1 MTSTAQATTTTKQ
14 PTATTVNP
22 DAPLE
27 GKTALFVGDSIAYG
41 YATNGEGFAHHVK
54 DMWGLGQALN
64 GAVNGAEVTPRKG
77 DTQQYIYNQLKTF
90 TFWKFDYILL
100 HGGVND
106 MVGVPHFD
114 ADVPLGT
121 LSDDGNYD
129 VNTFAGALEKEIAF
143 ALEAWPNAKI
153 GYILNY
159 DITDPVYRPRMNE
172 YIEMIRKVCAKWNI
186 PTLDLFDGKLCP
198 SADGSKLVTIGER
211 YDTTH
216 GPNEFMA
223 DQFHPTAMGYEVLAH
238 YIGEFMISLG

>member
-1 MTSTAQATTTTKQ
+1 MTTTTDTTAKS
-14 PTATTVNP
+14 TATTQATP
-22 DAPLE
+22 SLK
-27 GKTALFVGDSIAYG
+27 GKMALFVGDSIAYG

-54 DMWGLGQALN
+54 EAWGLGQVFN

-90 TFWKFDYILL
+90 TFWKFDYVLL

-106 MVGVPHFD
+106 SVGVPHFD

-129 VNTFAGALEKEIAF
+129 TSTFAGALEKEITF

-153 GYILNY
+153 GYIINY
-159 DITDPVYRPRMNE
+159 DITDPVYRPRMRE
-172 YIEMIRKVCAKWNI
+172 YVDMIRTVCNKWNI
-186 PTLDLFDGKLCP
+186 PVLDLFDGKLCP
-198 SADGSKLVTIGER
+198 SADGGKLVTIGER

-216 GPNEFMA
+216 GPNAFMA
-223 DQFHPTAMGYEVLAH
+223 DQFHPTEMGYQVLAQ
-238 YIGEFMISLG
+238 YIGEFMLSLPERK